1 MIYIN
6 DDIGSLQLEAALAE
20 ISGQRREQ
28 ALKFRHEQGR
38 RLCVAA
44 YLLLKEGLRQE
55 YGIDENPLLD
65 YDPQGKPFL
74 ADHRDVFFNLSHC
87 RKAAVCAIGCK
98 PVGIDIEYVREYRPS
113 LAQYTMNAQEMERI
127 SRSRRPD
134 VEFIR
139 LWTMKESLLKLSG
152 EGIRHS
158 MKDVL
163 DKAAESVAFN
173 TVVNLQRQYVYTF
186 VSELPNR
193 TH

>member
-74 ADHRDVFFNLSHC
+74 ADHQDIFFNLSHC
-87 RKAAVCAIGCK
+87 RGAAICAIGNS
-98 PVGIDIEYVREYRPS
+98 PVGIDIECIREYRPG
-113 LAQYTMNAQEMERI
+113 LAAYTMNELELEHIGRAD
-127 SRSRRPD
+127 RPD

-139 LWTMKESLLKLSG
+139 LWTMKESLLKLTG
-152 EGIRHS
+152 EGIRS
-158 MKDVL
+158 SLKDVL
-163 DKAAESVAFN
+163 KDVGGQVVFT
-173 TVVNLQRQYVYTF
+173 TVVNLHRQHVYTICTQ
-186 VSELPNR
+186 R
-193 TH
+193 